1 MESQKRI
8 SMLDVQEL
16 IRKRVQLVKERI
28 TRIQISIEDKDA
40 EIVVLK
46 YAI

>member
-28 TRIQISIEDKDA
+28 TRIQSSIEDKDA